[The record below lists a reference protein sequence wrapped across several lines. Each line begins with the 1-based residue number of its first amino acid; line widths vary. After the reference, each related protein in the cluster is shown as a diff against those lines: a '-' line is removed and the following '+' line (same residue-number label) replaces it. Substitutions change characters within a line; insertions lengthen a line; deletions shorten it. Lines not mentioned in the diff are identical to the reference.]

1 MTTETPNRHILHS
14 DFKPARWLKH
24 RHLQTIYP
32 SLPWAYREWPELR
45 REILD
50 LPDGDVTA
58 VDWVTETDSLPATSP
73 LLVILHGL
81 ESSAQSTYARMLM
94 RTAANLGWHCCVMHF
109 RDCGDYTNRLPRR
122 YHAGETN
129 DLRYFLN
136 QLESS
141 ERFGPIAAA
150 GYSLGG
156 NVLLKY
162 LGESADTTPLR
173 AACAVCV
180 PLDLYLCADALNI
193 GFSKVY
199 QRYLLKNM
207 KRSLA
212 RKFDR
217 HTAAF
222 DWERAMAATT
232 FADFDDAVT
241 APLHG
246 FAGMNDY
253 YDRCSSKHF
262 LSAIERPTLII
273 NALDDPFMTPGVI
286 PQADRLSDAVTLEV
300 SDHGGH
306 VGFIEGGTPW
316 RPRYYLP
323 GRITE
328 YLRPYMAMPGL

>member
-1 MTTETPNRHILHS
+1 MTEQPDTRVVRSAFRAPW
-14 DFKPARWLKH
+14 WLRH

-32 SLPWAYREWPELR
+32 SLPWAYRERPELR
-45 REILD
+45 REILE

-58 VDWVTETDSLPATSP
+58 IDWVVETEDLPPTSP
-73 LLVILHGL
+73 LLVVLHGL

-94 RTAANLGWHCCVMHF
+94 RLAADLGWHCCVLHF
-109 RDCGDYTNRLPRR
+109 RDCGDYRNRLPRR

-129 DLRYFLN
+129 DLRFFLARI
-136 QLESS
+136 EAS

-162 LGESADTTPLR
+162 LGEAADTTPLR

-180 PLDLYLCADALNI
+180 PLDLYVCAEALNN
-193 GFSKVY
+193 GFSRVY

-207 KRSLA
+207 KRSLRA
-212 RKFDR
+212 KFDP

-222 DWERAMAATT
+222 DWHRAMAAST
-232 FADFDDAVT
+232 FAEFDDVVT

-246 FAGMNDY
+246 FDGMSDY

-262 LSAIERPTLII
+262 LASIGRPTLII

-286 PQADRLSDAVTLEV
+286 PHADRLSESVTLEV
-300 SDHGGH
+300 SERGGH

-323 GRITE
+323 RRITAFLE
-328 YLRPYMAMPGL
+328 PHMAMPGL